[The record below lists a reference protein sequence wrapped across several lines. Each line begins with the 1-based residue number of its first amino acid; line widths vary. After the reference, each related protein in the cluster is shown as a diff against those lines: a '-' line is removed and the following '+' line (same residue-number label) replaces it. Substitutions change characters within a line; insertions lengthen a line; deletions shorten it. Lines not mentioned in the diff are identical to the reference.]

1 MQVRELV
8 KSNGGQSKRHQQVGM
23 RAMRV
28 MLECAPSLRQSSS
41 RLCEQRG
48 RRRLI
53 DPIQARNRSKRG
65 RDLSRHGGGR
75 WGPGLPGRREK
86 ANKRSLAW
94 INSLGGWRRTT
105 APIGR
110 YQVHPRRLPGY
121 RSRRSSRCETP
132 LTRDS
137 WSTRGCPPPDYAV
150 AWAQAT
156 TRRLSIRLLYM
167 LGSSFNPSMP
177 IHLPMVNNA
186 MDCGIGDGIRNK
198 GSMSLDAVWWLFRTS
213 PGAFA

>member
-1 MQVRELV
+1 
-8 KSNGGQSKRHQQVGM
+8 M

-94 INSLGGWRRTT
+94 INSPRGM
-105 APIGR
+105 APDDSPNRKIPSPSTSLARLSLAAQFTLRDPLDQGLLVDSGLSSTR
-110 YQVHPRRLPGY
+110 LRRRLGP
-121 RSRRSSRCETP
+121 SHNATP
-132 LTRDS
+132 VNKAAV
-137 WSTRGCPPPDYAV
+137 YA
-150 AWAQAT
+150 W
-156 TRRLSIRLLYM
+156 I
-167 LGSSFNPSMP
+167 
-177 IHLPMVNNA
+177 
-186 MDCGIGDGIRNK
+186 
-198 GSMSLDAVWWLFRTS
+198 
-213 PGAFA
+213 